1 MEQSQEKREQ
11 KKKQNSEGNN
21 LIWDCGSTLY
31 DSFEFN
37 AFNRQLNSAIVHS
50 RTMSMPHLVHCAP
63 PPPPPSKLSR
73 SIEKLLK
80 STFKFRPICSCSSV
94 LLPEKKIEQRA
105 LRCLRQDRHSEI
117 REVSDV
123 DFGGFCSTQIIN
135 SWVIKL

>member
-80 STFKFRPICSCSSV
+80 STFKFRPICSCSSPTLTLEGFV
-94 LLPEKKIEQRA
+94 RLRLLTRGLLNFKQLLNYK
-105 LRCLRQDRHSEI
+105 LSCL
-117 REVSDV
+117 
-123 DFGGFCSTQIIN
+123 TY
-135 SWVIKL
+135 